1 MNKFPIGPTI
11 KVKFNFHF
19 DFDDEDEIENY
30 KVSIIIPQVE
40 EEGIQ
45 FSI

>member
-19 DFDDEDEIENY
+19 EFDEENEIENY
-30 KVSIIIPQVE
+30 KVKIFIPQVE
-40 EEGIQ
+40 EDGIQ

>member
-30 KVSIIIPQVE
+30 KVNIIIPQVE

-45 FSI
+45 YSI